1 MNSVTNFPFKD
12 PIERRTVE
20 RDELAAMLRA
30 FEDEWATTHGERMT
44 SAQFYDRYRTGELDS
59 MFTMSW
65 ASYYEIFR
73 RLGENEADTEIVRSL
88 TTC

>member
-1 MNSVTNFPFKD
+1 MTNFPFKD

-20 RDELAAMLRA
+20 RDELAEMLRA
-30 FEDEWATTHGERMT
+30 FEDEWAAQHGERIT
-44 SAQFYDRYRTGELDS
+44 SAQFYDRYRKGQVDS

-73 RLGENEADTEIVRSL
+73 RLGENEANAEIVRSL
-88 TTC
+88 TAC